1 MTFISSVYPWQ
12 PFQLR
17 KFGWGMRRH
26 LTPPP
31 PLFIY
36 LFLKGAVLLFRPCN
50 LLFFFNQ
57 SFLKDCLR
65 ILKVRQIFDKGVV
78 CMRLEKCTHSAENQI
93 YFGYM
98 HMSGSVLHEAASGGN
113 ILKS

>member
-1 MTFISSVYPWQ
+1 
-12 PFQLR
+12 
-17 KFGWGMRRH
+17 MRH
-26 LTPPP
+26 LLTPPP

-36 LFLKGAVLLFRPCN
+36 LFIFKGGCLTIQTMQFA
-50 LLFFFNQ
+50 FFNQ

-78 CMRLEKCTHSAENQI
+78 CMRLETCTRSAENQI

-98 HMSGSVLHEAASGGN
+98 RMSGSVLHEAASGGN
-113 ILKS
+113 ILNS

>member
-1 MTFISSVYPWQ
+1 MTLFFLYIHGNHFS
-12 PFQLR
+12 LG
-17 KFGWGMRRH
+17 KFGWGMRH
-26 LTPPP
+26 LLTPPP

-50 LLFFFNQ
+50 LLFLNQ

-65 ILKVRQIFDKGVV
+65 ILKVRQIFDKGIV
-78 CMRLEKCTHSAENQI
+78 CMRLEKCTCSAENQI

-98 HMSGSVLHEAASGGN
+98 RMSGSVLHEAASGGN